1 MRTIPANATV
11 LPGPQ
16 SGHRIDIGANNEGL
30 DHRAG
35 LLIIARVSDAIGNHD
50 NGRAV

>member
-1 MRTIPANATV
+1 MRTITANTTV

-16 SGHRIDIGANNEGL
+16 SGHRVNVRADDEGL

-35 LLIIARVSDAIGNHD
+35 LLIIASVSDAIGNHD
-50 NGRAV
+50 NGRTV